1 MIPPTDDAAG
11 SGTTSPLYA
20 GRFAPSPTGPL
31 HFGSLVAAVA
41 SHLDARHQGG
51 RWLLRMEDIDKPRE
65 QPGAADAI
73 LRALEQFALYWDGPV
88 LYQSRRQDIYQDACA
103 TLRAAGACF
112 DCACTRREV
121 ADSALPGQEGPIYP
135 GTCRR
140 GLAPGRFPRALR
152 LRVEDEPIAF
162 VDRLQGAQ
170 CQNLAETVGDFVIL
184 RADGIVAYQLAVVV
198 DDAEQGVTDVV
209 RGSDLLTSTARQ
221 IHLQR
226 LLGLRTPR
234 YLHLPVAIDADGEKL
249 SKQTHAP
256 AVDAGQARSLAC
268 AALRFLGQDVPDAA
282 QDMRLDELWRSA
294 AAAWDPQRIPRGPVL
309 HAWNP

>member
-1 MIPPTDDAAG
+1 MSVDRPEIHI
-11 SGTTSPLYA
+11 

-41 SHLDARHQGG
+41 SHLDARSRGG
-51 RWLLRMEDIDKPRE
+51 QWLLRMEDLDKPRE
-65 QPGAADAI
+65 QPGAADEI
-73 LRALEQFALYWDGPV
+73 LRTLEQFALYWDGPV
-88 LYQSRRQDIYQDACA
+88 LYQSRRLAIYRDACA

-112 DCACTRREV
+112 DCACTRREI

-135 GTCRR
+135 GTCRS

-152 LRVEDEPIAF
+152 LRVGDEPITF
-162 VDRLQGAQ
+162 VDRLQGLQ
-170 CQNLAETVGDFVIL
+170 CVNLAETVGDFVIL

-209 RGSDLLTSTARQ
+209 RGSDLLTSTPRQ

-226 LLGLRTPR
+226 LLGLPTPR
-234 YLHLPVAIDADGEKL
+234 YLHLPVAVNDAGEKL

-256 AVDAGQARSLAC
+256 AVDARRAHALAC
-268 AALRFLGQDVPDAA
+268 AALRFLGQSVPDTV
-282 QDMRLDELWRSA
+282 QDMRLDELWCSA

-309 HAWNP
+309 RTWNL